1 MGQKG
6 IRRVNRRLTSGA
18 SAATFS
24 GMRSADYIGKK
35 FGSFAEAEAWD
46 DQEYSAMSPESRLD
60 LVFELVEM
68 AVEFFPHSFETDE
81 PEMDSRI
88 PRVRRLAE

>member
-1 MGQKG
+1 MGEKR
-6 IRRVNRRLTSGA
+6 IRRVNRRLTSGIG
-18 SAATFS
+18 AATFS
-24 GMRSADYIGKK
+24 SMRSDHYFGKK

-68 AVEFFPHSFETDE
+68 AVEFFPHAFETYE
-81 PEMDSRI
+81 PEMDPRI
-88 PRVRRLAE
+88 PRIRRLAP